1 MLTSGNRN
9 IPPTYL
15 GSFRLSRR
23 SECFF
28 GDVEERWVRVAAEV
42 RRVRSESMVGNMD
55 KDQLSFANVRPPKC
69 LPATYWSILDYMSLT
84 VAVDSIAFT
93 GIPRKN

>member
-23 SECFF
+23 SECFT
-28 GDVEERWVRVAAEV
+28 GDVEERWVRVAAEI
-42 RRVRSESMVGNMD
+42 RRVHSESVVGNMD
-55 KDQLSFANVRPPKC
+55 KEQLSFVNVRPPKY
-69 LPATYWSILDYMSLT
+69 LPATYRSILDYMSST
-84 VAVDSIAFT
+84 IAVDTIVFR
-93 GIPRKN
+93 GIPRNN